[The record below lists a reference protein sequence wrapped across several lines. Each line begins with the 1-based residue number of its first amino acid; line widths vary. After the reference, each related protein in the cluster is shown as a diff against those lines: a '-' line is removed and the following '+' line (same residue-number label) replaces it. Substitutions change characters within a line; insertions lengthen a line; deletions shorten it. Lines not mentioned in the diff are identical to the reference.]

1 MTLVA
6 RIAIADPDLS
16 LRAIAAQLET
26 MRERTPRG
34 GWQWAASSVE
44 HLLDHAR
51 RLGLTVHE
59 PADG

>member
-1 MTLVA
+1 MFDA
-6 RIAIADPDLS
+6 HD
-16 LRAIAAQLET
+16 RAFAFFRGT
-26 MRERTPRG
+26 WERTPGG
-34 GWQWAASSVE
+34 GWQWASSSVE

>member
-1 MTLVA
+1 
-6 RIAIADPDLS
+6 
-16 LRAIAAQLET
+16 
-26 MRERTPRG
+26 MRERTPGG

-44 HLLDHAR
+44 HLLDHAG